1 MTHLRTT
8 LDALE
13 ANAKHL
19 SRWAVVADREIRR
32 ALSEADGYPAST
44 SAGRERGGGEL
55 TLVEAAADRRLAI
68 ADQRSTQLRQLLEDA
83 ERITGQLVALVNRWL
98 PAHDRGSVERCSGG
112 GSLPGALD
120 WGRPECTNIASRKG
134 LCDACYMRMLRWQKP
149 GPGDA
154 A

>member
-1 MTHLRTT
+1 MPNLRTT

-13 ANAKHL
+13 ANARHL

-44 SAGRERGGGEL
+44 STSRERGGGEL

-68 ADQRSTQLRQLLEDA
+68 ADQRSTQLRQLLEEA

-98 PAHDRGSVERCSGG
+98 PAPDRGTTERCSGG
-112 GSLPGALD
+112 GSMPGALD
-120 WGRPECTNIASRKG
+120 WGRPECTNIASRRG

-149 GPGDA
+149 TGGDA